1 MKNYPIAKMRTD
13 KDLRE
18 LINHAKYEGR
28 DVFRIKTKDGYEGI
42 KHEKVL
48 HDINALGNALLGL
61 GLEGKNIA
69 VIGETSYEW
78 IITYFA
84 VTCGVGVIVPIDKEL
99 PEAEI
104 ANIIDDSSAACVVYS
119 QTFDEIFENLKGQ
132 LKTVNCYIKMNQIE
146 ELIAQGEQKNLGY
159 ESKKIDEYAMSTIL
173 YTSGT
178 TGKSKGVM
186 LTHNSIVCAS
196 AGGLSLLEDG
206 LGKVCMSVLPVHHS
220 FECTHGIMMMIQN
233 GTTICIN
240 DSLRNLLPNLQFF
253 KPDFV
258 FVVPL
263 FVDMMYKKVW
273 ANIKANG
280 KEEEMRALILKS
292 NDLLAQGIDKRA
304 EFFGSVKDAF
314 GGNLSLI
321 LCGGAPLSSA
331 LAQGFREIGIDII
344 NGYGITE
351 CSPLVAVNRRR
362 CFKDGT
368 VGLPIACNEIKIE
381 HADED
386 GNGEIWV
393 KGGNVMLG
401 YYKNAAATAKA
412 MCDGWFDTGDI
423 GKIDE
428 EGFLVISG
436 RMKNLIVLANGKNI
450 YPEEIEDYYMQIP
463 YIKEIVVF
471 SPLVDGLNEAVLNAE
486 IFIDEAVSVKYTKEE
501 LTKMLEEDMKAVSKQ
516 LPFYKH
522 VRGFKI
528 RDKEFEKTTKKSI
541 KRFTI

>member
-132 LKTVNCYIKMNQIE
+132 LKTVNCYIKMNQME

>member
-132 LKTVNCYIKMNQIE
+132 LKTVDCYIKMNQME

-486 IFIDEAVSVKYTKEE
+486 IFIDEAVSMKYTKEE

>member
-132 LKTVNCYIKMNQIE
+132 LKTVDCYIKMNQME

-471 SPLVDGLNEAVLNAE
+471 SPLVDGLNEAVLKAE

>member
-132 LKTVNCYIKMNQIE
+132 LKTVDCYIKMNQME

-321 LCGGAPLSSA
+321 LCGGAPLSSV

-486 IFIDEAVSVKYTKEE
+486 IFIDEAVSVKCTKEE

>member
-132 LKTVNCYIKMNQIE
+132 LKTVDCYIKMNQIE

-450 YPEEIEDYYMQIP
+450 YPEEIE
-463 YIKEIVVF
+463 
-471 SPLVDGLNEAVLNAE
+471 
-486 IFIDEAVSVKYTKEE
+486 
-501 LTKMLEEDMKAVSKQ
+501 
-516 LPFYKH
+516 
-522 VRGFKI
+522 
-528 RDKEFEKTTKKSI
+528 
-541 KRFTI
+541 

>member
-119 QTFDEIFENLKGQ
+119 QTFDEIFANLKGQ
-132 LKTVNCYIKMNQIE
+132 LKTVDCYIKMNQME

-273 ANIKANG
+273 ASIKANG

-471 SPLVDGLNEAVLNAE
+471 SPLVDGLNEAVLKAE

-501 LTKMLEEDMKAVSKQ
+501 LTKMLEEDMTAVSKQ

>member
-132 LKTVNCYIKMNQIE
+132 LKTVDCYIKMNQME

-436 RMKNLIVLANGKNI
+436 RMKNLIILANGKNI

-486 IFIDEAVSVKYTKEE
+486 IFIDEAVSMKYTKEE